1 MAEQNTGGLKMYFRR
16 KFSEGGGGIV
26 WNGVT
31 YPEGETGI
39 KAFADAVF
47 ASGAGDEI
55 VIMQQGFEGGY
66 ATGQIRMSKDTLL
79 TIIEEIIEELG
90 WGTSSSRQAM
100 IFADW
105 SGGTART

>member
-1 MAEQNTGGLKMYFRR
+1 
-16 KFSEGGGGIV
+16 
-26 WNGVT
+26 
-31 YPEGETGI
+31 
-39 KAFADAVF
+39 
-47 ASGAGDEI
+47 
-55 VIMQQGFEGGY
+55 
-66 ATGQIRMSKDTLL
+66 MSKDTLL